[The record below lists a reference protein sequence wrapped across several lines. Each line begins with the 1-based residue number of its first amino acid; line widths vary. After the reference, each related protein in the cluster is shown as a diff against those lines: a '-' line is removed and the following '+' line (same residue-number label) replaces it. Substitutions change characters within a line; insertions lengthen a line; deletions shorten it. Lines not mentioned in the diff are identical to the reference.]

1 MSSPKVLIV
10 EDVKVAQRMVVLI
23 LEQLNCDVDTADDGA
38 SAIDRAKQCRY
49 DLIFMDLGLP
59 DMDGIEV
66 TETIRALESA
76 EQKSPT
82 PVVALTAHTA
92 EAYRDRCTAVG
103 INDFLEK
110 PLTVE
115 TAKAVL
121 NKLLQ
126 EN

>member
-1 MSSPKVLIV
+1 MSDSKVLIV
-10 EDVKVAQRMVVLI
+10 EDVKVAQWMVVLI
-23 LEQLNCDVDTADDGA
+23 LEQLHCDVDTADDGA
-38 SAIDRAKQCRY
+38 SAINLVKQHDY

-66 TETIRALESA
+66 TEAIRALEA
-76 EQKSPT
+76 ADQKPPM

-92 EAYRDRCTAVG
+92 ETYRDRCAAVG

-110 PLTVE
+110 PLTLD

-121 NKLLQ
+121 DKLLQ
-126 EN
+126 KR